1 MEKTAMAFV
10 PLFATYRNRPFGETA
25 SPSGLGEPAPVE
37 KVAGLVAVNT
47 PLAPMVKPDTL
58 CVPEFAM

>member
-1 MEKTAMAFV
+1 MENAAMVFV
-10 PLFATYRNRPFGETA
+10 PLFATYKNEPLGEMV

-37 KVAGLVAVNT
+37 KVAGVVAVNA